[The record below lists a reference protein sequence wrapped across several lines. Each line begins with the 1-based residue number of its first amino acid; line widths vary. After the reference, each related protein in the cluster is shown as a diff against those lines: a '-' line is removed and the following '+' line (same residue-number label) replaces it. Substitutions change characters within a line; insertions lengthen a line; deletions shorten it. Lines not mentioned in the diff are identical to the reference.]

1 MKKFTLL
8 AGLALVAG
16 SAYAEQVNGLEIS
29 NPETNDMHYYRISNM
44 RVQRLSYISQKVY
57 DQWGYEEDN
66 EIGTDDATITLPE
79 YLPGKYEGDGEEFKT
94 PEIFT
99 GEYMYMG
106 LSDYSNQWWLAFSS
120 IDEIVN
126 PNTRFWYFT
135 KGKTD
140 GTVLIHNA
148 VQEGSVKRN
157 PNTVTTIVGT
167 SYSNMAFDTKD
178 NQYFVLPVRE
188 MLEEQEFEMA
198 LTDEQLDMA
207 FALSTS
213 RLVDENSS
221 TALDCS
227 NYVTRTMKS
236 PQRDEVGDTVLDEN
250 NDTVFNYYGFVGA
263 DRTWSPIRQ
272 NGVNNNHE
280 INNGSLWFVEPAAT
294 EDAEAAI
301 AAYRQVIIDSYRKT
315 AEAQATTIYE
325 AAAKELQAYTNL
337 PALVKDQTALQAIIA
352 RYANPTLDV
361 SGIQSLADV
370 DNYIEQATANVEK
383 ARVEVA
389 GLIGSGAVVRFKQML
404 AIRDYETW
412 LDTYLND
419 EELASELALGNAWI
433 AAGQDGWFN
442 NGGERA
448 VTHYPAIGPVIE
460 STPGYDVE
468 LTKWELI
475 PVWNTNK
482 FKLYNAATK
491 SYIMAFNADT
501 LKAMATAAWEAD
513 PDLAGTMADDPNLFT
528 WATTENIDDAAAFE
542 LQACPDAEAQTAL
555 NEQEEGTVLDS
566 EANLDIDPISTDIT
580 NNVRLVSVDPKTGNA
595 TNLHR
600 ATSGS
605 EYKFENY
612 TPTAYRWYAESN
624 IFNVEVIE
632 AGSINEIAT
641 PDAPK
646 AQGIYDLQGRRVSKA
661 GKGLYIING
670 VKTIVR

>member
-44 RVQRLSYISQKVY
+44 RVQRLSYITQQVY
-57 DQWGYEEDN
+57 DAYGYTEDN
-66 EIGTDDATITLPE
+66 VIGTDDATITLPE
-79 YLPGKYEGDGEEFKT
+79 YLPGKCEADGEEFKT

-99 GEYMYMG
+99 GDYKYMG
-106 LSDYSNQWWLAFSS
+106 LSKYDNQWWLAFSS

-157 PNTVTTIVGT
+157 PNPVTTVVGT
-167 SYSNMAFDTKD
+167 TYRNMAFDTKD

-188 MLEEQEFEMA
+188 MLEEQEYEMA
-198 LTDEQLDMA
+198 LSDEQLDMA

-213 RLVDENSS
+213 RNVDLNSS

-236 PQRDEVGDTVLDEN
+236 PQLDEVGDTLLDEESG
-250 NDTVFNYYGFVGA
+250 DTLYNYYGFVGA

-272 NGVNNNHE
+272 NGVNQNHE
-280 INNGSLWFVEPAAT
+280 INNGSLWFVEPADA
-294 EDAEAAI
+294 AEAQAAI
-301 AAYRQVIIDSYRKT
+301 DAYRQVIIDSYRET
-315 AEAQATTIYE
+315 AKSEATKIYS
-325 AAAKELQAYTNL
+325 AVADELQAYTNL
-337 PALVKDQTALQAIIA
+337 PALIKDQQALQTIIA

-361 SGIQSLADV
+361 SHIQSLADV
-370 DNYIEQATANVEK
+370 DNYVEQATADVEK

-389 GLIGSGAVVRFKQML
+389 GLIGSGAIVRFKQML
-404 AIRDYETW
+404 AIRDYPAK
-412 LDTYLND
+412 D
-419 EELASELALGNAWI
+419 EAEIDGDLEKLEDLALGDAWI

-448 VTHYPAIGPVIE
+448 VTGYPAIGPVVE
-460 STPGYDVE
+460 STPGYDIE
-468 LTKWELI
+468 KTKWELI
-475 PVWNTNK
+475 PVWNTNT
-482 FKLYNAATK
+482 FKLYNEATK

-513 PDLAGTMADDPNLFT
+513 PELAGTMAEEPNLFT
-528 WATTENIDDAAAFE
+528 WATTENADDAAAFE
-542 LQACPDAEAQTAL
+542 LQACPDVEAQAAL
-555 NEQEEGTVLDS
+555 NEEEEGYVLDYS
-566 EANLDIDPISTDIT
+566 IPTDVT
-580 NNVRLVSVDPKTGNA
+580 NNVRLVSVDPKTGA
-595 TNLHR
+595 TTNLHR

-605 EYKFENY
+605 DYKFENY
-612 TPTAYRWYAESN
+612 IPTADRWYAESN
-624 IFNVEVIE
+624 IFNIEVLQ
-632 AGSINEIAT
+632 AGGIDEIAT